1 MSIKF
6 QTRNN
11 KFTYYLSGHLR
22 RLYPRFFVR
31 SQLQKIE
38 KAIDK
43 IKNENISFSKRLDY
57 YYQEDQKFSLHNDFA
72 STYSF
77 EDWRLSEIAN
87 IGFSDG
93 VYSLDLFK
101 YSRFFNPDNK
111 IAYLFGDIIKSPEI
125 PSLTKTRPLNHENSC
140 SVLMKF
146 DAIRHFRKFDDPFS
160 FQEKENTLIWRG
172 AVCQQPHRISFMENF
187 FNKSKFINV
196 GDTNKTKNPINKDW
210 TVPYSPIPN
219 QLKHKFILS
228 IEGNDVATN
237 TKWIMNSN
245 SLLFMTKP
253 KIESWLMEGKLIP
266 GFHYVQVKDDYSNL
280 EDLIEYF
287 IKHIDEAE
295 EIIKNANNY
304 MKQFDNQDV
313 EDWLQIKIL
322 EKYFKNSSQPI

>member
-1 MSIKF
+1 MPIRF
-6 QTRNN
+6 QNRNN
-11 KFTYYLSGHLR
+11 KFKYYLSGHIR
-22 RLYPRFFVR
+22 RLYPRFFVKL
-31 SQLQKIE
+31 QLQKIE
-38 KAIDK
+38 KIIEKYD
-43 IKNENISFSKRLDY
+43 NTPLLERLDY
-57 YYQEDQKFSLHNDFA
+57 YYKNDHKFSLDNDFA
-72 STYSF
+72 QNYSF
-77 EDWRLSEIAN
+77 DYWRLAKIRN
-87 IGFSDG
+87 IGFSHG

-101 YSRFFNPDNK
+101 YSRFFNPENK
-111 IAYLFGDIIKSPEI
+111 IAYLFGDIKSSPEI
-125 PSLTKTRPLNHENSC
+125 PSVTKTRPLNDRNSN

-146 DAIRHFRKFDDPFS
+146 DAVRHFLKLDDPFS

-172 AVCQQPHRISFMENF
+172 AVCQPHRISFMENY
-187 FNKSKFINV
+187 FNKSELINV
-196 GDTNKTKNPINKDW
+196 GDTNKTKNPINKNW
-210 TVPYSPIPN
+210 LAPYSTISN

-280 EDLIEYF
+280 EELIEYF
-287 IKHIDEAE
+287 IKHNDEAE

-313 EDWLQIKIL
+313 EDWLQVKIL
-322 EKYFKNSSQPI
+322 EKYFKNSNQPT